1 MAMTRRG
8 RLVTSVTVVA
18 VVGGVVFGVSAL
30 AGHAKPTTG
39 PSAGGSPSSSPS
51 PTPPPVCPLT
61 GVTLTHGAV
70 PNRPALAVKVENLP
84 EARPQTGLDSAD
96 IVYEEPVE
104 GGITRFIVVYQCSNA
119 ARIEPI
125 RSARLTDPDIL
136 DQFGTPIFGYAGGV
150 AKVEAKVHQ
159 RGLIDVNYEKAAS
172 AYHRDGSRSAP
183 HNLYSSTQA
192 LYAAAHTHGA
202 PPAPVFT
209 YSARP
214 PAGALLA
221 RTVHLPFSGSSD
233 VYWKWSVKK
242 KAWLRSHGTVPH
254 TLSDG
259 MQVQATN
266 VVVQVVKTVLTDI
279 TDANGM
285 PSPEVIATGSGKAY
299 VFRNGKVIVGTWS
312 RPSLSDLTVFRDASG
327 NQIPLAPGT
336 TWVELLPNTIPVTY
350 S

>member
-8 RLVTSVTVVA
+8 RLVTSVSVVA

-30 AGHAKPTTG
+30 AGHAKPTAG
-39 PSAGGSPSSSPS
+39 PSAGDSPSSSPS

-61 GVTLTHGAV
+61 GVTLAHGAV
-70 PNRPALAVKVENLP
+70 PNRPALAVKV
-84 EARPQTGLDSAD
+84 
-96 IVYEEPVE
+96 VYEEPVE

-192 LYAAAHTHGA
+192 LYAAAHTNGA

-214 PAGALLA
+214 PAGALVA

-259 MQVQATN
+259 TQVQATN

-312 RPSLSDLTVFRDASG
+312 RSSLSDLTVFRDASG

>member
-1 MAMTRRG
+1 MSARG
-8 RLVTSVTVVA
+8 RTLVSTMAVLTVV
-18 VVGGVVFGVSAL
+18 GVVAGVVL
-30 AGHAKPTTG
+30 FAGDGAGSPG
-39 PSAGGSPSSSPS
+39 PSHGTGDGGGTGSSASPV
-51 PTPPPVCPLT
+51 TTCPLT
-61 GVTLTHGAV
+61 GVQAAGGHV
-70 PNRPALAVKVENLP
+70 PNRPVLAVKVENLP

-119 ARIEPI
+119 VRIEPI

-192 LYAAAHTHGA
+192 LYAAAHTNGA

-214 PAGALLA
+214 PAGALVA

-233 VYWKWSVKK
+233 VYWEWSVEKK
-242 KAWLRSHGTVPH
+242 SWLRSHGTVPP
-254 TLSDG
+254 TLSDVT
-259 MQVQATN
+259 QVQAPN
-266 VVVQVVKTVLTDI
+266 VVVQV
-279 TDANGM
+279 
-285 PSPEVIATGSGKAY
+285 GK
-299 VFRNGKVIVGTWS
+299 
-312 RPSLSDLTVFRDASG
+312 
-327 NQIPLAPGT
+327 
-336 TWVELLPNTIPVTY
+336 
-350 S
+350 